1 VIGIASASGVS
12 ATRAELT
19 VAPAGQA
26 VKPGRPFVAMEVTV
40 DGAKPM
46 VQVTDRKQLKVDGKN
61 ATWLD
66 ISGLA
71 HLSTAEVISGGG
83 QDGLLW
89 HTLGQHPGMLD
100 APFVLNR
107 GNVAIIGA
115 TGPVAWIDS
124 ANPDASHPP
133 GAGESAFFEWRRY
146 ISWSVPVISISMLV
160 LILILIVALRVNRR
174 KNKDHA

>member
-1 VIGIASASGVS
+1 
-12 ATRAELT
+12 
-19 VAPAGQA
+19 
-26 VKPGRPFVAMEVTV
+26 MEVAV

-46 VQVTDRKQLKVDGKN
+46 VTVTDRKQLRVDGKN

-66 ISGLA
+66 ISGLD
-71 HLSTAEVISGGG
+71 HLSTAEVISASG
-83 QDGLLW
+83 QDGVLW
-89 HTLGQHPGMLD
+89 HTLGQRAGMLD

-115 TGPVAWIDS
+115 AGPVAWIDS

-146 ISWSVPVISISMLV
+146 ISWSVPAISISLLV
-160 LILILIVALRVNRR
+160 LLLILIFAMRASRR
-174 KNKDHA
+174 RNKDSK